1 MHVDHLNEGYPAL
14 MRNAVISFID
24 HDLRMTIAD
33 EYVTATE
40 GKPHF
45 KPFRPSKFYAR
56 NIGLL
61 NVLIA
66 ELNRQFDV

>member
-1 MHVDHLNEGYPAL
+1 MHVDNLNEGYPAL

-24 HDLRMTIAD
+24 HLRMIIAD
-33 EYVTATE
+33 EYVTATD

-45 KPFRPSKFYAR
+45 KPFRTSKFYAR

-66 ELNRQFDV
+66 ELNRQFNV